1 MLCFLFSGDNE
12 ETTGQCEASSK
23 GELDGA
29 NCQTEEIGGQPDF
42 YSDIVAMTSDEVS
55 KITNDAGKISEAAT
69 SDMQYVE
76 KSSHEL
82 TNILETATPENIQAC
97 SNTNGILDKNNYKEQ
112 FSLAIAE
119 IERYE
124 NEAKAAADKQL
135 DLEAKITFLEAER
148 ITLID
153 NLKTSQSET
162 NVAKVVIANL
172 KQSNEELSSIIEANN
187 KDNRNKEKEWKQ
199 DWRSLLDEQKAVRA
213 ERNLFEKLKQMIEAK
228 SFEMD
233 KQHKSILQ
241 NEKDT
246 TAANET
252 LKSEIRKL
260 QEDLKRSE
268 GGLAAANK
276 EIANDQS
283 VLKSRNDEISALKV
297 KLQQVESSIDYT
309 SKKLTE
315 TLAQLDGANN
325 SSFTLTQ
332 QNRELV
338 DERIQLTS
346 QMMKEREH
354 TGRHASR

>member
-1 MLCFLFSGDNE
+1 MLSFLFSGDNG
-12 ETTGQCEASSK
+12 ETTGQCEASAD

-29 NCQTEEIGGQPDF
+29 DCQTKETGGQPDF
-42 YSDIVAMTSDEVS
+42 NSDLVAMTSDEVS
-55 KITNDAGKISEAAT
+55 KITNDVGKISEAAT

-97 SNTNGILDKNNYKEQ
+97 SNTNILDNFHYKEQ
-112 FSLAIAE
+112 LSLAKAE
-119 IERYE
+119 IKIYE
-124 NEAKAAADKQL
+124 NEAKAAADKLL

-162 NVAKVVIANL
+162 NVAKVVIADL
-172 KQSNEELSSIIEANN
+172 KQSNEELNSLIEANN
-187 KDNRNKEKEWKQ
+187 KDIRNKEKEWKQ

-213 ERNLFEKLKQMIEAK
+213 ERSLFEKLKQMIEAK
-228 SFEMD
+228 SSEMD

-241 NEKDT
+241 NAKDT
-246 TAANET
+246 TATNET

-297 KLQQVESSIDYT
+297 KLQQVESSVDYT

-315 TLAQLDGANN
+315 SLAQLDGANN

-332 QNRELV
+332 QNRKLV